1 MNSGG
6 NGNRSLWRQPLMHFF
21 VAGVAIFALNELR
34 DPPEPAGSHRI
45 VVTVAAVERMAGLWQ
60 KTWGR
65 PPSEAELQA
74 LVRDYI
80 KEEIYYRE
88 ALRLGLDVNDTVIRR
103 RLRQKMEFLTDTDAE
118 TLTPDDAGLQAFYVQ
133 NAEKYRKSP
142 VFDFEQ
148 IYFSVENA
156 DRIARAL
163 QALRSGTDPQ
173 SLGDAI
179 SLPAA
184 MTAADESGI
193 ARTFGSAFYAGLQAI
208 ELNAWSGPVTS
219 GFGQHLVKINRKD
232 PARQLTLDEARKA
245 VENDWRAAQGAAA
258 LEAAFEELRAG
269 YEIEIEAPE

>member
-1 MNSGG
+1 MGIGN
-6 NGNRSLWRQPLMHFF
+6 NGNLPLWRQPLVHFL
-21 VAGVAIFALNELR
+21 VAGAVIFALNELR

-103 RLRQKMEFLTDTDAE
+103 RLRQKMEFLSDTDAE
-118 TLTPDDAGLQAFYVQ
+118 ALDPDQAVLQAFYEQ
-133 NAEKYRKSP
+133 NAGRYRKSP

-148 IYFSVENA
+148 VYFSAENVA
-156 DRIARAL
+156 RITPAL
-163 QALRSGTDPQ
+163 KALRSGTDPQ
-173 SLGDAI
+173 KLGDQI

-184 MTAADESGI
+184 MTGADESRI
-193 ARTFGSAFYAGLQAI
+193 ARTFGSEFYAGLQSL
-208 ELNAWSGPVTS
+208 ELNVWSGPVTS
-219 GFGQHLVKINRKD
+219 GFGQHLVKIGRKD
-232 PARQLTLDEARKA
+232 PARQLTLDEALKS
-245 VENDWRAAQGAAA
+245 VENDWRAAERIAA
-258 LEAAFEELRAG
+258 LEAAFEKLRAG